1 MIFNSEKIRAVI
13 RNMFSILVILL
24 FVIWAHAYSGE
35 KTFVP
40 AAKASPDA
48 GWLAFS
54 EKYNVTEIGADGY
67 YVRAV
72 HNGYA
77 LVHKTYEAA
86 WRFTRKTANSKISA
100 CINCHTDEQIAYAFV
115 NADRY
120 DSKLGKRVSF
130 EERITRCYTKHMDG
144 FVPTIYDPAI
154 RDIRIYARMIA
165 HHLQFSEGELKERQ
179 LKEGQLENSH
189 ASLNLPEGE
198 RG

>member
-1 MIFNSEKIRAVI
+1 MILQSEQSRVFI
-13 RNMFSILVILL
+13 RNMLSVMAVLL
-24 FVIWAHAYSGE
+24 FVIWAHAYSG
-35 KTFVP
+35 KKAFVP
-40 AAKASPDA
+40 AAKAEPDA

-54 EKYNVTEIGADGY
+54 EKYNVMENGNDGY

-72 HNGYA
+72 KNGYA
-77 LVHKTYEAA
+77 LVHKTYEAG
-86 WRFTRKTANSKISA
+86 WRFTRKTANSNISA
-100 CINCHTDEQIAYAFV
+100 CIDCHSDEQIAYAFV

-130 EERITRCYTKHMDG
+130 EERVTRCYTKHLDG

-165 HHLQFSEGELKERQ
+165 HHLQFG
-179 LKEGQLENSH
+179 EGQLAGQLKRQLQGKH
-189 ASLNLPEGE
+189 VSLDLPEGE